1 MISAFSRLRAEL
13 DSWRKREERFEKLF
27 PNMLQENRP
36 FQEEKWRYAS
46 NVVHLYKDV
55 RDDDVR
61 VMLRLVRE
69 QNAELE
75 KKLFPGFWSRL
86 INRVVNHYRTSRNLG
101 SIQNP
106 VVHDP
111 LHALKA
117 ALVKSGFESVI
128 KKLEEQVQSDKKDL
142 VLQASRN
149 FSAQDRMDY
158 RLEIAQDNAGT
169 YFLKGLHAEL
179 NGAEKTTSAYFS
191 TEDFT
196 ELSAAQAYNFLNGRP
211 IVSTYENEQGERQ
224 TVWKQLDLL
233 QSQAEGKMQVN
244 EFHPTYGFDLKKEL
258 DRIETSCGHSI
269 PRQEILMAM
278 EEGRRMAMELS
289 LNGNKVQYYL
299 EANPAEKRIDVYD
312 ARQQKIDIDKQ
323 QATTVGRVIAINSKQ
338 DKSATQVNGQKI
350 VNRNRRKL
358 GI

>member
-13 DSWRKREERFEKLF
+13 DSWHKREERFEKLF

-46 NVVHLYKDV
+46 SVIHRYKDV
-55 RDDDVR
+55 RDDDVA
-61 VMLRLVRE
+61 VLLRLVRQ

-75 KKLFPGFWSRL
+75 KKLFPGFWNRL
-86 INRVVNHYRTSRNLG
+86 FNRMVNHYRMSRSLG
-101 SIQNP
+101 GIQNP
-106 VVHDP
+106 AVHDP
-111 LHALKA
+111 LRALKA

-128 KKLEEQVQSDKKDL
+128 KKLEEQVQSDKKEL

-149 FSAQDRMDY
+149 FSAEDRMDY

-196 ELSAAQAYNFLNGRP
+196 ELSSSQAYNFLNGRP

-224 TVWKQLDLL
+224 MVWKQLDLL

-244 EFHPTYGFDLKKEL
+244 EFHPTYGFDITKEL
-258 DRIETSCGHSI
+258 DRIEKNCGHSI
-269 PRQEILMAM
+269 PRQEVLKSM
-278 EEGRRMAMELS
+278 EEGRRMAIELS
-289 LNGNKVQYYL
+289 LNGNKVQCYL
-299 EANPAEKRIDVYD
+299 QANPAEKRIDIYD
-312 ARQQKIDIDKQ
+312 ASQQKIDIDKQ
-323 QATTVGRVIAINSKQ
+323 EAITVGRVIAINSKQ
-338 DKSATQVNGQKI
+338 DKIAAPVNRQKI
-350 VNRNRRKL
+350 VHRNRRKL